1 MIEAQLKLRFRRDAH
16 VVILPNYT
24 ALAGVIH
31 GLDDLLPADVTTT
44 PRPLE
49 ALRVNDIVEDC
60 ELVDRLTGD
69 RFNVPEGVRW
79 KVKELEV
86 QPAAADHPER
96 VFTLVRVP

>member
-16 VVILPNYT
+16 VVILPNFS
-24 ALAGVIH
+24 APLIH
-31 GLDDLLPADVTTT
+31 GLDDLLPADVNTSS
-44 PRPLE
+44 RPLE
-49 ALRVNDIVEDC
+49 ALRVNEVVEDC

-69 RFNVPEGVRW
+69 RFNIPAGVRW